1 MKTMDQII
9 MNVKHKLNARQK
21 QHALP
26 VLNIVRR
33 TLIAERKVFYGG
45 TAMNLYLPKRNR
57 FYHPTKDLPD
67 FDVYS
72 TSAKRFVTSLA
83 DKLIRVGFTQ
93 VEVRCALHPGTYKL
107 AWDSM
112 SILDVTDVSVT
123 EMRRLRKH
131 SKRTSAGILLC
142 PLSLLKANSYLEL
155 ASPDTAAYRWKKVYK
170 RVRLLEK
177 HTRAPSSSVSS
188 TPRSV
193 SFSVS
198 DSFKN
203 HVVTGIHAARHYL
216 KRPPAGGDLNGEVQL
231 LGVVPSFKDTTSTIF
246 KETPGAYN
254 GMTQVEVNIKDR
266 WYPYIRVHD
275 VSSQCVAFDPQQ
287 SKQGPRYASLFHVLY
302 VGYME
307 DYAFGKTDI
316 PIRALLRIVNKKRFF
331 HSECVGTAPT
341 IQNLKRAQSTWTYP
355 S

>member
-1 MKTMDQII
+1 MNQII
-9 MNVKHKLNARQK
+9 KNVQHKLNARQK

-33 TLIAERKVFYGG
+33 TLIAERKVLYGG
-45 TAMNLYLPKRNR
+45 TAINLYLPKRDR

-72 TSAKRFVTSLA
+72 TSAKQFVTSLA
-83 DKLIRVGFTQ
+83 DKLVRVGYTQ

-112 SILDVTDVSVT
+112 SILDVTDVSMT

-142 PLSLLKANSYLEL
+142 PLSLLKANAYLEL

-177 HTRAPSSSVSS
+177 HTRAPSSVSF

-193 SFSVS
+193 SYSGL

-216 KRPPAGGDLNGEVQL
+216 KRPPGGDHGEIQL
-231 LGVVPSFKDTTSTIF
+231 LGVVPNFKFQSTNF

-254 GMTQVEVNIKDR
+254 GMTQVEVNIHNR

-275 VSSQCVAFDPQQ
+275 VSSQCIAFDPQQ
-287 SKQGPRYASLFHVLY
+287 TNRGGPQYASLFHVLY

-307 DYAFGKTDI
+307 DYTFGKTDI
-316 PIRALLRIVNKKRFF
+316 PIRALLRIVNKTRF
-331 HSECVGTAPT
+331 HSECVGIAPT
-341 IQNLKRAQSTWTYP
+341 IQNLKRTQSTWTYKP
-355 S
+355 